1 MGLETLRD
9 RRLRRKLC
17 LFYKILE
24 NKNPKYLYSLI
35 PTRRSLYSTW
45 NIQNIRLVNTKHN
58 FFNNSFFP
66 RTIIEWNNLDPHL
79 KKSVLES
86 NILKFIRPSPNSVYK
101 CHKPRRICL
110 ITRIRLGLFHLK
122 ENKFK
127 HGFQDTLNQLCSC
140 RNDVESQNIFSST
153 FPNFLMKG
161 ALSWVL

>member
-1 MGLETLRD
+1 M
-9 RRLRRKLC
+9 
-17 LFYKILE
+17 E

-66 RTIIEWNNLDPHL
+66 WTIIEWNNLDPHL
-79 KKSVLES
+79 KRLVLKS
-86 NILKFIRPSPNSVYK
+86 NILKFIRPFPNSVYK

-110 ITRIRLGLFHLK
+110 TTRIRLGLNHLR

-127 HGFQDTLNQLCSC
+127 HGFQDTLNQLWKWCRVPEHFFLHCSQFFNK
-140 RNDVESQNIFSST
+140 RRSLLST
-153 FPNFLMKG
+153 LGNFNCSFFWNKCK
-161 ALSWVL
+161 VLTQT